1 MHSLLLACAAAGVR
15 CSRPRLAL
23 FSAALPRQ
31 AYQQITEASPMR
43 QYVVVCFVWCSA
55 RPRPHLARHPA
66 RHRTPRARRPPSGSV
81 ARHRHCPAAFA
92 RRLPSWLPGPWSALR
107 RLLGGW
113 RLSVARRVLCARLF
127 LPPGAPSTYHRHST
141 YYRRHAPSL
150 SPVGCSA
157 HAPRSCAT
165 ARIIAPPPASSR
177 HPPASPPPRHRQ
189 SPTHAPTTRGQL
201 PHHLDHHTPRTA
213 PASTVSAPLVIIR
226 FARRLH
232 PPSLHHSATV
242 ACHLCWLRLSRPS
255 TATRHA
261 SHKQHAFDAPG
272 LSAHSNGAALG

>member
-15 CSRPRLAL
+15 CSRRPR
-23 FSAALPRQ
+23 ALPFSLRRFHDRP
-31 AYQQITEASPMR
+31 TSKSPKRHRCASTSSFASSGAPPVPAHISPATR
-43 QYVVVCFVWCSA
+43 RGIARHAPAA
-55 RPRPHLARHPA
+55 RPVVLSH
-66 RHRTPRARRPPSGSV
+66 
-81 ARHRHCPAAFA
+81 AAFA